1 MRKPMKLI
9 EQLQND
15 PNVNEHPCEC
25 CGRLWK
31 VHEVEF
37 PGDDREHWICES
49 CQRKYE
55 DDEDDK

>member
-1 MRKPMKLI
+1 MKPT

-31 VHEVEF
+31 VHEVEL

-55 DDEDDK
+55 DDEDYK